1 MIPLVILLA
10 MALGISAWMNWSLMK
25 SADESISHTLE
36 LVEKHAQLLVRH
48 IDAKNI
54 LVLAHLDHDEC
65 LAGTN
70 VMAACPCGA
79 SDCLAGTNV
88 MAACSCGASDFNA
101 VLDDV
106 LYALQPDQPKETPS
120 NGNDDEHQLQH

>member
-70 VMAACPCGA
+70 VMAAC
-79 SDCLAGTNV
+79 
-88 MAACSCGASDFNA
+88 SCGASDFNA